1 MGVIFFGKGRSESEL
16 MAKKVSYQALMKMA
30 KSYGVSDNA
39 LFISAAN
46 QYITQQK
53 VIEMIR
59 AQLEAEESVVVTKE
73 YVKDRENVY
82 VNPMVRELPKHSDSA
97 NKTLAMMLDIVVK
110 LGKEPQAK
118 DDLTAFLESES

>member
-1 MGVIFFGKGRSESEL
+1 

-97 NKTLAMMLDIVVK
+97 NKTLAMMLDIIVK
-110 LGKEPQAK
+110 LGREPQPQ
-118 DDLTAFLESES
+118 DELTAFLDGEE

>member
-1 MGVIFFGKGRSESEL
+1 
-16 MAKKVSYQALMKMA
+16 MAVKKVTYAKLMEMA
-30 KSYGVSDNA
+30 ERYGVSDNA

-46 QYITQQK
+46 QYLVQQK

-59 AQLEAEESVVVTKE
+59 KELAAEESVVVTKE

-97 NKTLAMMLDIVVK
+97 NKTLQVMLDIIVK
-110 LGKEPQAK
+110 LGREKPQANELDEFK
-118 DDLTAFLESES
+118 

>member
-1 MGVIFFGKGRSESEL
+1 
-16 MAKKVSYQALMKMA
+16 MAKKVSYQSLMKMA

-46 QYITQQK
+46 QYITQQR

-97 NKTLAMMLDIVVK
+97 NKTLAMMLDIIVK
-110 LGKEPQAK
+110 LGKEPQTK
-118 DDLTAFLESES
+118 DDLTVFLESES